1 MHCVDLGESFSNA
14 YFLAK
19 FRFDTAENE
28 PSKVCPIEPN
38 PTINISAGGAK
49 RGDDPR
55 ARAAFHVGAKRPVRR
70 TPLLLA
76 ETTSWVGS
84 R

>member
-1 MHCVDLGESFSNA
+1 MCRSRRELSNA

-19 FRFDTAENE
+19 VGFDTAENE
-28 PSKVCPIEPN
+28 PSKVGPIEPN

-55 ARAAFHVGAKRPVRR
+55 ARAALHVGEKWPVQR
-70 TPLLLA
+70 TPLLA
-76 ETTSWVGS
+76 ETTGWVGS